1 MDINVYRL
9 NVIAH
14 PIKSILVYNI
24 YCTDFITYYQIEDF
38 LIHYVLCLGSFL
50 AQDEEALRAY
60 HLADSNIKL
69 DMAIDLTNY
78 RAKSLFLH
86 HRASGITQEGTPLQ
100 VELRVWQTQ
109 PTMLVLCPCA
119 LWPVCLQCLFSA
131 CVFVPHQCL
140 CLSSL
145 PY

>member
-1 MDINVYRL
+1 MDINVDRL

-24 YCTDFITYYQIEDF
+24 YYTDFIAYSLVGDF
-38 LIHYVLCLGSFL
+38 LMHYVLCLGSFL

-69 DMAIDLTNY
+69 DMSVDLSNY

-86 HRASGITQEGTPLQ
+86 HRASGIAQEGTPLQ
-100 VELRVWQTQ
+100 VELRV
-109 PTMLVLCPCA
+109 
-119 LWPVCLQCLFSA
+119 
-131 CVFVPHQCL
+131 
-140 CLSSL
+140 
-145 PY
+145 